1 MALDSFPDA
10 AHSVP
15 LARQGAS
22 PHKNFALDEE
32 GRRRLAEATAPRVIE
47 AIEAGSAEDYGLD
60 LAFRSRSEPLFKFL
74 FENYW
79 RVDLQG
85 LDNLP
90 EQGGAILV
98 GNHSGAL
105 PLDATMVCY
114 ALSNVWEPGRVVRPL
129 FDAFVEGMGPV
140 ADAYRKMGGAPA
152 RYAVADDL
160 LGRGEMPLIFPEG
173 VNGVAKLFDERYK
186 LRRFATSA
194 ARLSLRHRVPIIPFA
209 VIGAEETYP
218 VIGRSRRLGRL
229 LGAPYMPITPLFPLL
244 GLGGLLPLPTRWT
257 LVFGRRVYLYR
268 ENRFRGEGST
278 DFDAMSQRLRR
289 TVQVLIRRKLGQRK
303 SIFLG

>member
-1 MALDSFPDA
+1 MALDFSTDA
-10 AHSVP
+10 VRDVP
-15 LARQGAS
+15 PASQGPVS
-22 PHKNFALDEE
+22 QKTFALDE
-32 GRRRLAEATAPRVIE
+32 GARRRLAEATAPRPEE
-47 AIEAGSAEDYGLD
+47 AARAGAADNYGLD
-60 LAFRSRSEPLFKFL
+60 LAFRERSEPLFKFL
-74 FENYW
+74 FDNYW
-79 RVDLQG
+79 RVELQG

-90 EQGGAILV
+90 QEGGAILV

-105 PLDATMVCY
+105 PLDATMLCY
-114 ALSNVWEPGRVVRPL
+114 ALSNVWKPGRVVRPL
-129 FDAFVEGMGPV
+129 FDSFVEDMGLV
-140 ADAYRKMGGAPA
+140 ADAYRKLGGAPA
-152 RYAVADDL
+152 RYAVADEL
-160 LGRGEMPLIFPEG
+160 LSRDEMALIFPEG
-173 VNGVAKLFDERYK
+173 VNGVAKLFDERYQ

-229 LGAPYMPITPLFPLL
+229 LGAPYLPITPLFPLF

-257 LVFGRRVYLYR
+257 MIFGRRIYLYR
-268 ENRFRGEGST
+268 ENRFRGEACT